1 MKIQPNTIQFSLAFL
16 FLLDTSGFVK
26 NELKTSKV
34 IQRCAIFINKMQ
46 LLMKS
51 FCFAPFKI
59 NWFLTCAAG
68 NREMIFVG
76 LIALYWCEQVHLWS
90 SKSVLW
96 LSIVLSRWNQAKW
109 GHTCYTKP
117 NHTREWNVLPISNF
131 FCNRTTIIER
141 EDFLPQ
147 AANQISVEGPS
158 EGETQWVE
166 ILKKWFRRILSSDK
180 IEIFCQATFNI
191 HFSS

>member
-1 MKIQPNTIQFSLAFL
+1 MHSSNNVVNLFRKITYISAFYQHIQW
-16 FLLDTSGFVK
+16 
-26 NELKTSKV
+26 
-34 IQRCAIFINKMQ
+34 CAILINKVQ

-117 NHTREWNVLPISNF
+117 NHTRESSERSNLKLFLQQNYNRERRLFTTSSKSNF
-131 FCNRTTIIER
+131 RWRNERTNGTVGG
-141 EDFLPQ
+141 
-147 AANQISVEGPS
+147 NS
-158 EGETQWVE
+158 
-166 ILKKWFRRILSSDK
+166 KKWFYK
-180 IEIFCQATFNI
+180 V
-191 HFSS
+191 

>member
-1 MKIQPNTIQFSLAFL
+1 MHSSNNVVNLFRKITYISAFYQHIQW
-16 FLLDTSGFVK
+16 
-26 NELKTSKV
+26 
-34 IQRCAIFINKMQ
+34 CAILINKVQ

-117 NHTREWNVLPISNF
+117 NHTRESSERSNLKL
-131 FCNRTTIIER
+131 FCNRTIIER

-147 AANQISVEGPS
+147 AANQISVEGTS
-158 EGETQWVE
+158 ERMEQWVE
-166 ILKKWFRRILSSDK
+166 ILKNGSIKFSGRTKLEFELLNVK
-180 IEIFCQATFNI
+180 LKCLQFCTENFI
-191 HFSS
+191 